1 MIVSSCGGQHASFA
15 NDEKEHDPPQN
26 SRRESSRPREE
37 KGAESTKREVESG
50 IFTNGEW
57 KQKHPTLHS
66 AG

>member
-1 MIVSSCGGQHASFA
+1 MIVSSCGGQHANFA

-50 IFTNGEW
+50 IFTNGEVCVFCRW
-57 KQKHPTLHS
+57 
-66 AG
+66 